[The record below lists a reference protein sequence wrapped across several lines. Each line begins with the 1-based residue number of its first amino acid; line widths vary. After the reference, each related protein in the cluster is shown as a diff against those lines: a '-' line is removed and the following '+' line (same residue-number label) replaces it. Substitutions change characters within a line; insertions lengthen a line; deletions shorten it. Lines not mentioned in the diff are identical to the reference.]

1 MNSKKIAYIGLLCAL
16 AVLLGYIESLFPPV
30 IPIVGFKVGLANV
43 AVMLTLCKFGAKD
56 AFFVMLVKVLAVC
69 LWFSGLNAL
78 IFSLSGG
85 VMSLVAMC
93 AAKKIGMSGVGVGM
107 CGGVLHNVAQ
117 LAAAAVVMRGSR
129 VLYLAPPLII
139 LGLAAGLFVGVS
151 TAALLRYIK

>member
-1 MNSKKIAYIGLLCAL
+1 MNSKKIAYIGLLCSL

-30 IPIVGFKVGLANV
+30 IPIAGFKIGLANV
-43 AVMLTLCKFGAKD
+43 AVMFALCKFGARD
-56 AFFVMLVKVLAVC
+56 AFFVMLVKVLVVC

-117 LAAAAVVMRGSR
+117 LAAAAVVMRGAR

-151 TAALLRYIK
+151 SAALLRYIK